1 MIGLFLAILELIREK
16 LVGAEQEGSSIHL
29 RALTE
34 ENAEQAVQK
43 AIFTLTEANNE
54 QAVQAKKEEKPPIP
68 IAELPPESQQR
79 APAAEYEKMESVKNH
94 KQQIEN

>member
-16 LVGAEQEGSSIHL
+16 LIGAEQQGSSIYL
-29 RALTE
+29 RPLTE
-34 ENAEQAVQK
+34 KNAEQAVQE

-54 QAVQAKKEEKPPIP
+54 QAVQAKQPEKPPIP

-79 APAAEYEKMESVKNH
+79 ASATEYEKMESSN
-94 KQQIEN
+94 KQQGEN